1 MSIFCGYVESQWTSH
16 NLTTYDGST
25 STWGT
30 IRHYDTFPEWQ
41 RQAPVQIS
49 SNLANHANSFPESTG
64 FPEWFVTFFFSEMRC
79 CQLRNIIHS
88 IYQPLILGLFGS
100 RPKVCSN
107 QEKLHTLKMG
117 IMMIMC
123 GDIVLINIP
132 QMIWLIPLLTKKD
145 HWWIIIF
152 RITHIAFFGGHPI
165 LTHQEKTNI

>member
-1 MSIFCGYVESQWTSH
+1 M
-16 NLTTYDGST
+16 
-25 STWGT
+25 
-30 IRHYDTFPEWQ
+30 
-41 RQAPVQIS
+41 QIS

-64 FPEWFVTFFFSEMRC
+64 FPEWFVTFFFSGMRC

-107 QEKLHTLKMG
+107 QEKQHTFLKMG
-117 IMMIMC
+117 IMIIMC
-123 GDIVLINIP
+123 GDIVLINMS

-152 RITHIAFFGGHPI
+152 RITHSHCIFWGIPNFDTPRENQYIISTRDWLRGLSKVAFVSFGDPPS
-165 LTHQEKTNI
+165 L